1 VITPGAEPPRCAPA
15 DPAIEDQRHLAGPTD
30 VQVLSDDL
38 LEEDAPGHRPIQH
51 LRQRELGLQDRH
63 AVAVAGAAITPIER
77 MGQPRQ
83 PLAQQPVDLLV
94 VQPIAD
100 ALQRLGVGTG
110 QHAVVQRLERDAALA
125 QLALG
130 VLVAVDAKLGV
141 VGEVRTELQEEGT
154 EVLVDAVE
162 VVVVDHRR
170 AVHHPRV
177 GHAGGGAA
185 STFGAH
191 DAGLLLRPPDVQ
203 HALNGIEPLQDL
215 LRDVVLAL
223 VLAEAHHLHALI
235 SDEAFDVGHER
246 FGLRCHP
253 GGRGKSLAKV
263 AAQVPHHA
271 ADALQLRHVDV
282 EVHPV
287 DALTLQH
294 DMVAQDFADAV
305 W

>member
-1 VITPGAEPPRCAPA
+1 MITPGAEPPRCAPA

-94 VQPIAD
+94 VQSIAD
-100 ALQRLGVGTG
+100 ALQRLGVGAG
-110 QHAVVQRLERDAALA
+110 QHPVVQRLELDATLA

-130 VLVAVDAKLGV
+130 VLVAVDAQLGV
-141 VGEVRTELQEEGT
+141 VGEVRAELQEERA

-170 AVHHPRV
+170 TIHDPRV

-185 STFGAH
+185 ATFGAH
-191 DAGLLLRPPDVQ
+191 DAGLLLRAPDVQ
-203 HALNGIEPLQDL
+203 HAFIGVELLQVL
-215 LRDVVLAL
+215 LRHIVLAL
-223 VLAEAHHLHALI
+223 ALGKAHHLHALI
-235 SDEAFDVGHER
+235 GHIALDVGHER
-246 FGLRCHP
+246 IGLRCHP
-253 GGRGKSLAKV
+253 GGRSEALTQV
-263 AAQVPHHA
+263 AAQVPHDTT
-271 ADALQLRHVDV
+271 DALQLRHVHV
-282 EVHPV
+282 QVHPV
-287 DALTLQH
+287 DALALEH
-294 DMVAQDFADAV
+294 DVVAQDFADAV